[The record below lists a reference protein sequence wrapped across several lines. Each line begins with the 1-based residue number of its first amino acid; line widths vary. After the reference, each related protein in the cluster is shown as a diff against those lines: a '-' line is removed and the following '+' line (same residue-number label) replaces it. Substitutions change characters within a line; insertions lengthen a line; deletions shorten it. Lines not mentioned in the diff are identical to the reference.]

1 MCPIFISYRW
11 SDAPAV
17 RRGGGSFVE
26 RLEKCLRAKC
36 GPKRVFRDTRRIR
49 YGDRF
54 RREILEHASSADVM
68 FAVIGK
74 NWVDLLRNRDPN
86 SDDFLRLEIATALY
100 RGIRVVPL
108 FVGFASK
115 PALRQHLP
123 PDLVEL
129 DGSKGILIR
138 SENDWASAFKLAT
151 RVATECIRDGR
162 STHGR
167 VREALSHFIT
177 SRDHVTM
184 CKELY
189 KDPLINFMARKDSRG
204 DSVNFRIFV
213 TFNSLPSLPST
224 LVKTW
229 LEQNATSPVVIIW
242 FPRSPDAQSFGFL
255 LLSEWLRDDPACYAR
270 HAPTTEARITRRQI
284 DDASRRDLARAL
296 EQEFDTATG
305 RPPAIFRVNRSPIS
319 PIDQVDLMTELGRL
333 RRILPTNAVLQ
344 YSAET
349 TTTRDQQYQTLK
361 SLRKSLLSKDPEQ
374 RQREI
379 EQFPAPVR
387 AWFESL
393 LVPPNE
399 AEVRMEARELRRFFR
414 SAQAIMNKD
423 ETVLPLLPGYRSR
436 ELGIWR
442 TAVQLFPSAGIQMLK
457 RFYSCGPA
465 LWSTHRGQLIAALL
479 LTSPLALL
487 DDPLLSHAAHD
498 LLDLARQELDL
509 GTVATENDYFVVG
522 NFHAA
527 DAEAGDK
534 HELDRY
540 CGFAERPEC
549 ESWELATMR
558 HYYRGDD
565 SVSAE
570 SVIRKIENPYP
581 RVAKTAL
588 HENWRQD
595 IFMKRGILSRDHSGR
610 LRLTGRLWA

>member
-11 SDAPAV
+11 KDAPAA
-17 RRGGGSFVE
+17 RRRGGSFVE
-26 RLEKCLRAKC
+26 RLDECLRAKW

-49 YGDRF
+49 DGDRF

-74 NWVDLLRNRDPN
+74 NWVDLLRSRDPN

-138 SENDWASAFKLAT
+138 NENDWASTFKLAM
-151 RVATECIRDGR
+151 RIATESIRDGR

-167 VREALSHFIT
+167 VRKVLSHFIT
-177 SRDHVTM
+177 NGNHVTE
-184 CKELY
+184 CEEPY
-189 KDPLINFMARKDSRG
+189 KNPLVSFIARKDSLG

-229 LEQNATSPVVIIW
+229 LEQNAASPVVILW
-242 FPRSPDAQSFGFL
+242 FPRSPDPQSFGFL

-284 DDASRRDLARAL
+284 DDASKRDLARAL
-296 EQEFDTATG
+296 EQEFDAATG
-305 RPPAIFRVNRSPIS
+305 RPPAIFRVSRSPIS
-319 PIDQVDLMTELGRL
+319 PIDQVDLLTELGRL
-333 RRILPTNAVLQ
+333 RLILPTNAVLQ
-344 YSAET
+344 YSAEMA
-349 TTTRDQQYQTLK
+349 TTRDQQYQTLK
-361 SLRKSLLSKDPEQ
+361 RLRKSLLSKDPEQ
-374 RQREI
+374 RQRET
-379 EQFPAPVR
+379 ERFPAPVR

-393 LVPPNE
+393 LVPPPE
-399 AEVRMEARELRRFFR
+399 ADVRLEARELRRFFR

-423 ETVLPLLPGYRSR
+423 ETVLPLLPGYRSK
-436 ELGIWR
+436 EVGIWR
-442 TAVQLFPSAGIQMLK
+442 TAVQLFPTAGIQILK
-457 RFYSCGPA
+457 RFYGCGPA
-465 LWSTHRGQLIAALL
+465 VWSTHRGQLIAALL

-487 DDPLLSHAAHD
+487 DDPLLSNAAHD
-498 LLDLARQELDL
+498 LLNLAREELDL
-509 GTVATENDYFVVG
+509 STVTTESDYFVVA

-527 DAEAGDK
+527 DAEAGDTC
-534 HELDRY
+534 ELDKY
-540 CGFAERPEC
+540 CAFAEQRGRQ
-549 ESWELATMR
+549 SWELAAMR
-558 HYYRGDD
+558 HYYRGADP
-565 SVSAE
+565 VSARN
-570 SVIRKIENPYP
+570 VIRKIEYPYP
-581 RVAKTAL
+581 RVAKTAR
-588 HENWRQD
+588 HEFWRQEV
-595 IFMKRGILSRDHSGR
+595 FKKLGIL
-610 LRLTGRLWA
+610 T